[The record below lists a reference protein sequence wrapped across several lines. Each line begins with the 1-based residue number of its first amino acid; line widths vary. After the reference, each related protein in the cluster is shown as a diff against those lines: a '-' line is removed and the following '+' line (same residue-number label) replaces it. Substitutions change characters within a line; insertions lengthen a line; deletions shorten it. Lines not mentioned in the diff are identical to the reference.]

1 MGYLRRRLLQA
12 AVTLYSIVTLGF
24 VFIRLTPGGP
34 EDYLL
39 AEIQANP
46 GAYGLPP
53 QPTLAQIN
61 EVMNEQMNFQPNKP
75 MHERYV
81 DYMLNAV
88 QGDFGQSV
96 IVEPGVSNMQLML
109 EAAPWTIFL
118 SSVGLVYGLVAS
130 IMFGSMMAYYEGS
143 KFDVGTTVT
152 AIFTGAVPYYIVALL
167 LISYFSYDLGWFPIG
182 GRFNTDTTPGF
193 NYPFVASVFNHA
205 TLPVLSTILLGF
217 AGNALGL
224 RANSIRVLGS
234 DYIRVARLR
243 GLSSY
248 TIATRYMARN
258 AVLPMYTGIVLGL
271 AGLIGGAV
279 VLEQIFNYSG
289 MGLLMFDAAVQRD
302 FPLLTANLI
311 VTTSLFI
318 LGTLVADFT
327 YTLIDPRAEQS
338 SMG

>member
-12 AVTLYSIVTLGF
+12 AVTLYSIATLGF

-34 EDYLL
+34 EDYLI

-46 GAYGLPP
+46 GSYGLPP
-53 QPTLAQIN
+53 QPTLAQID
-61 EVMNEQMNFQPNKP
+61 EVLNEQMNFHPDKP
-75 MHERYV
+75 MYERYL
-81 DYMLNAV
+81 DYITGV
-88 QGDFGQSV
+88 FQGDFGQSV
-96 IVEPGVSNMQLML
+96 IVEPGASNLQLML

-118 SSVGLVYGLVAS
+118 SSVGLVYGLVAG
-130 IMFGSMMAYYEGS
+130 ILFGSMMAYYEGS
-143 KFDVGTTVT
+143 KFDVGTTVSM
-152 AIFTGAVPYYIVALL
+152 ILTGAVPYYVVALL
-167 LISYFSYDLGWFPIG
+167 LISYFSYDLGWFPVG
-182 GRFNTDTTPGF
+182 GRFNTDATPGF
-193 NYPFVASVFNHA
+193 NYSFIASVFNHA

-234 DYIRVARLR
+234 DYIRVAQLR

-289 MGLLMFDAAVQRD
+289 MGLLMFDAAIQRD

-318 LGTLVADFT
+318 VGTLVADFT